1 MINVTHSTL
10 EPSLRRA
17 GILALAAVYLV
28 LGVLMAVCPA
38 EPSVTAHAHQHGKA
52 PGHALHSSL
61 CIWACQANLQPG
73 PVAAVLAAGFVLIV
87 AGSSLSDFTTGYV
100 QVIRFVPARAPP
112 R

>member
-1 MINVTHSTL
+1 MINATHSTL

-17 GILALAAVYLV
+17 GILTLAAVYLA
-28 LGVLMAVCPA
+28 LGVLMAVCPG

-61 CIWACQANLQPG
+61 CTWACQANLQPG
-73 PVAAVLAAGFVLIV
+73 PVAAVLAAGFVLVAAGMVVFESIANIV
-87 AGSSLSDFTTGYV
+87 RFT
-100 QVIRFVPARAPP
+100 RLVPARAPP